1 MLTDSQ
7 VSTLFDYAHVE
18 RQASYLTD
26 MEEPYYFRRR
36 QHGIKVPT
44 SELDPHVALLVKALS
59 ATGCFSFSS
68 CDGHEADSP
77 CGAMPLQVELVGE
90 MSSAWA
96 KYMLDQ
102 AANAGIEFSGLR
114 LNDCCWCLEE
124 RLTAAELE
132 TRELVLIRRQ
142 AIELGQFLYSNR
154 LRFRQER
161 IQWMKTF
168 QPRANGTNTPNN
180 THRTPVEFRVRLSD
194 SSGFAVE
201 FSVGGYRE
209 LDERCRAAFLS
220 WQALHPREKRKP
232 GWFAQQELD
241 ELEAQSLLA
250 HEELRACEL
259 ELREATEPMSP
270 NDISGFLHKIQA
282 VRQHV
287 ERFNYQ
293 RQLRTAPVLKIEIA
307 ASAHGEWR
315 APWGDSKPVRIRIMR
330 TDSADNPENWRFV
343 FRRTGLK
350 GHTSSTQSWLLLWMG
365 FREAFRDVI

>member
-1 MLTDSQ
+1 MSK
-7 VSTLFDYAHVE
+7 
-18 RQASYLTD
+18 RQSKTGVPHLVFQANTGFQYYLTF
-26 MEEPYYFRRR
+26 PKHF
-36 QHGIKVPT
+36 
-44 SELDPHVALLVKALS
+44 
-59 ATGCFSFSS
+59 
-68 CDGHEADSP
+68 
-77 CGAMPLQVELVGE
+77 
-90 MSSAWA
+90 
-96 KYMLDQ
+96 
-102 AANAGIEFSGLR
+102 AANPKLPAQIRWSLSHDEALAR
-114 LNDCCWCLEE
+114 DLARYLNTAFEQFLAKATE
-124 RLTAAELE
+124 RLTAADLE

-168 QPRANGTNTPNN
+168 QPRANETNTPNN
-180 THRTPVEFRVRLSD
+180 AHRTPVEFRVRLSD

-270 NDISGFLHKIQA
+270 YDISGFLHKIQA
-282 VRQHV
+282 LRQHV
-287 ERFNYQ
+287 ERFKHLKEQ
-293 RQLRTAPVLKIEIA
+293 RLAAPLRE
-307 ASAHGEWR
+307 GR
-315 APWGDSKPVRIRIMR
+315 
-330 TDSADNPENWRFV
+330 
-343 FRRTGLK
+343 
-350 GHTSSTQSWLLLWMG
+350 
-365 FREAFRDVI
+365 